1 MAELIA
7 DCADIP
13 AGLRTPPRTIPLPG
27 TADRWS
33 VAEACVDQVRQLDEY
48 L

>member
-13 AGLRTPPRTIPLPG
+13 AGLRTPTGTIPLPRSAEG
-27 TADRWS
+27 WS
-33 VAEACVDQVRQLDEY
+33 VNEACLDQVRQLDEY
-48 L
+48 